1 MDYYNND
8 YLMHYGVKGMKWGKR
23 KAKYEYTYAYGQKPK
38 NAYQKVAR
46 SLGGTKLAKGA
57 INISGMSDA
66 QKKNALKEQALLA
79 DEKAYNK
86 AAKKAHKT
94 GGQMTYD
101 VATGKYDV
109 KLTPEQQK
117 AARRKTAIKVGVAV
131 AGTALAAYG
140 AVKVHNFVREKN
152 QEIRVNEGKAK
163 CDRMLKKLDRMHLN
177 DLVKGSTATESW
189 VKTGKQKTPFQY
201 NNNGKSVT
209 IPRQYRNPQSAL
221 KPMQYRNIEN
231 KVIDKTIS
239 EAYDKARNDSFKTA
253 AKNVSRHYLEE
264 AKRYARNRQKTFKL
278 NKEN

>member
-57 INISGMSDA
+57 IKISGLSDA
-66 QKKNALKEQALLA
+66 QKKNALKEQAILA

-101 VATGKYDV
+101 VATGKYSV
-109 KLTPEQQK
+109 NLTPEQQK
-117 AARRKTAIKVGVAV
+117 AERRKTALKIGAAA

-140 AVKVHNFVREKN
+140 AYKVNKYLNEKISDKYLQTGKSYVDKAFTAERYASDYMN
-152 QEIRVNEGKAK
+152 MADKAK
-163 CDRMLKKLDRMHLN
+163 FY
-177 DLVKGSTATESW
+177 S
-189 VKTGKQKTPFQY
+189 
-201 NNNGKSVT
+201 
-209 IPRQYRNPQSAL
+209 
-221 KPMQYRNIEN
+221 
-231 KVIDKTIS
+231 
-239 EAYDKARNDSFKTA
+239 DKALRDSAFSYFKNKADVTRKA
-253 AKNVSRHYLEE
+253 ADEVMKEGFDYINRSKQGTYSLGEK
-264 AKRYARNRQKTFKL
+264 AKYVKDLYK
-278 NKEN
+278 KK